1 MPVHFASSLRRNPR
15 SERPAANL
23 SRPQKLCG
31 FFEPFFVLFIDSETL
46 LQTEGNLIVPSRLVR
61 LLLFLFLPI
70 FLSAGWAQK
79 ATGTLRGQVMDPSG
93 AIIPGASVTLSG
105 NGKSMT
111 TTSRGDGNYQFNA
124 VPPGQYTIHTSID
137 GFTPYE
143 MQGVSISP
151 GKTSTLNI
159 PMTLAVQQQEVHVQA
174 EGNTIDTT
182 PESNAN
188 ALVMKGKDL
197 DALSDDPDELASE
210 IQALAGPG
218 AGPNGAQIYID
229 GFSGGEIPPKSSI
242 REIRVNQ
249 NPFSAEYDRLGYG
262 RIEILTKP
270 GSEKFHGHVFS
281 RGNYSGF
288 NAQNPILNANL
299 APGQKLIQEPSYYSY
314 FAHANVGGPIKPGSS
329 YFVSGFYRDT
339 QNVEVVNATNPATI
353 TATHPN
359 GLTLNQAI
367 SNPMSRTDV
376 NPRFDFQLGKSN
388 TLTLRYSLYRVVAT
402 NDGVGQLALPE
413 QAYNLHNEENQI
425 QASDS
430 MVLSRNFVDNIRFQ
444 YRHIR
449 NNQIAQFTSPTV
461 SVQGSFTDG
470 GSNAGTQRDSQ
481 DDFELQD
488 YLTGQKGAHTLN
500 FGTRLRVYDDAN
512 YTNAGTNGSYVFQ
525 SNANYVAKTPQQY
538 SVTVVNK
545 YTARA
550 VLFDAALFYQDD
562 WKINPRFTFSY
573 GVRWE
578 SQNYIHDKN
587 DWAPRVYLA
596 YALGHGHRPKTVVRA
611 GYGWFY
617 ERFTVPNGSYGAP
630 YILQTIHNNLPANPN
645 TPSNQ
650 QIFTVTNP
658 AGYTETNPG
667 NAIKPPNPTS
677 SSSAPT
683 YWTLDPKF
691 HAAVDMQAAVG
702 IDRQIAKNLTGN
714 VTYLYSRGVHQY
726 LSNNVTAPFFNG
738 AANVYPTAPLAPPA
752 TNIYQFQSGGV
763 YRQDQIIA
771 TIKASLHRLSL
782 FSFYTYSNALGDT
795 SSVFHFA
802 SNASDPGQDYGRTA
816 FDIHNRFLLLASYNG
831 PHAFTVSPM
840 FVYNSGIPYNVKIG
854 SDLTANNQ
862 FNARP
867 TFANPANGCAAPL
880 VKFEGYCLNPN
891 PIGTKEP
898 IVPYGLGTGPSNYS
912 LNMRVSK
919 VFGFGPRLG
928 RPGFGGPGGFQHG
941 GPGLGGRGLSGNAGG
956 PGRMDASVP
965 RKYSVTLSAFGEN
978 ILNHENLGVPNGT
991 LDSTRFFG
999 KSQSLARG
1007 FFNSHTAG
1015 NRSIFLQTAIN
1026 F

>member
-1 MPVHFASSLRRNPR
+1 M
-15 SERPAANL
+15 
-23 SRPQKLCG
+23 
-31 FFEPFFVLFIDSETL
+31 
-46 LQTEGNLIVPSRLVR
+46 
-61 LLLFLFLPI
+61 LLLFLAWPFSVAL
-70 FLSAGWAQK
+70 AQK
-79 ATGTLRGQVMDPSG
+79 DTGGLRGQVMDPSG
-93 AIIPGASVTLSG
+93 AIIPGASITLTG
-105 NGKSMT
+105 NGKTMS
-111 TTSRGDGNYQFNA
+111 TTSGGGGNYQFNG
-124 VPPGQYTIHTSID
+124 VPSGQYTVNTSIE
-137 GFTPYE
+137 GFSPYE
-143 MQGVSISP
+143 LQGVSIP
-151 GKTSTLNI
+151 AGKTSTLNI
-159 PMTLAVQQQEVHVQA
+159 SMHIAVQQQEVHVQA
-174 EGNTIDTT
+174 EGNTIDTS
-182 PESNAN
+182 PASNAN

-270 GSEKFHGHVFS
+270 GTEKMHGHIFS

-299 APGQKLIQEPSYYSY
+299 SPGQKIIQEPSYYS
-314 FAHANVGGPIKPGSS
+314 FFIDGNMGGPISGGSS
-329 YFVSGFYRDT
+329 YFANAFYRDT
-339 QNVEVVNATNPATI
+339 QNVEVINATDPTSI
-353 TATHPN
+353 TAAHPN
-359 GLTLNQAI
+359 GLTLNQAV

-376 NPRFDFQLGKSN
+376 SPRFDLQLGKSN
-388 TLTLRYSLYRVVAT
+388 TLTARYALYRVVET
-402 NDGVGQLALPE
+402 NEGIGELDLSPQG
-413 QAYNLHNEENQI
+413 YNVHNEENQI

-430 MVLSRNFVDNIRFQ
+430 LVLSKNFVDNIRFQ

-449 NNQIAQFTSPTV
+449 NNQTAQFTTPTV
-461 SVQGSFTDG
+461 TVQGSFTDG
-470 GSNAGTQRDSQ
+470 GNNSGTERDSQ
-481 DDFELQD
+481 DDFELQE
-488 YLTGQKGAHTLN
+488 YITGQKGPHTLN

-525 SNANYVAKTPQQY
+525 ASSDYVAKKPQQY
-538 SVTVVNK
+538 SVTVVNH

-550 VLFDAALFYQDD
+550 VLFDAGLFYQDD
-562 WKINPRFTFSY
+562 WKISPKFTFSY

-596 YALGHGHRPKTVVRA
+596 YALGHSRQPKTVVRA

-650 QIFTVTNP
+650 QIYTITNP
-658 AGYTETNPG
+658 TGYKETSPG
-667 NAIKPPNPTS
+667 NAVKPPTPTS

-683 YWTLDPKF
+683 YWTLAPNF

-702 IDRQIAKNLTGN
+702 IDRQIAKNITGN
-714 VTYLYSRGVHQY
+714 ITYLYSRGVHQY
-726 LSNNVTAPFFNG
+726 LSNNISAPFFSG
-738 AANVYPTAPLAPPA
+738 QANVYPTTTLTTPT
-752 TNIYQFQSGGV
+752 TNIYQYQSGAV

-771 TIKASLHRLSL
+771 TVKASLRRLSL

-795 SSVFHFA
+795 SGVSHFA
-802 SNASDPGQDYGRTA
+802 SNRSDPGQDYGRTS

-831 PHAFTVSPM
+831 PYAFTISPI
-840 FVYNSGIPYNVKIG
+840 FVYNSGTPYNVKIG

-867 TFANPANGCAAPL
+867 TFANPADGCAPPL
-880 VKFEGYCLNPN
+880 VRFGTYCLNPN
-891 PIGTKEP
+891 PVGTKEP
-898 IVPYGLGTGPSNYS
+898 IVPYGLGTGPTNYA

-919 VFGFGPRLG
+919 VIGFGPRL
-928 RPGFGGPGGFQHG
+928 RKPGFGGPGFRRG

-956 PGRMDASVP
+956 PGRMDAAVP
-965 RKYSVTLSAFGEN
+965 RKYSVTFSAFGEN
-978 ILNHENLGVPNGT
+978 LLNHENLGIPNGT
-991 LDSTRFFG
+991 LNSTAFFG

-1015 NRSIFLQTAIN
+1015 NRSIFLQSSIN

>member
-1 MPVHFASSLRRNPR
+1 MFSR
-15 SERPAANL
+15 S
-23 SRPQKLCG
+23 
-31 FFEPFFVLFIDSETL
+31 I
-46 LQTEGNLIVPSRLVR
+46 R
-61 LLLFLFLPI
+61 LLLLLYLPLFV
-70 FLSAGWAQK
+70 SVACAQK
-79 ATGTLRGQVMDPSG
+79 QNATGTLRGQVMDPSG
-93 AIIPGASVTLSG
+93 AIIPGASITITG
-105 NGKSMT
+105 NGKTMS
-111 TTSRGDGNYQFNA
+111 TTSNGGGNYQFNG
-124 VPPGQYTIHTSID
+124 VPPGLYTVNTTFE
-137 GFTPYE
+137 GFTPFE
-143 MQGVSISP
+143 LQGVSVPASTKTLDISM
-151 GKTSTLNI
+151 SV
-159 PMTLAVQQQEVHVQA
+159 AVQQQEVHVQA

-270 GSEKFHGHVFS
+270 GTEKFHGHIFS

-299 APGQKLIQEPSYYSY
+299 SPGQKIIQEPSYYS
-314 FAHANVGGPIKPGSS
+314 FFVNGNVGGPIAPGSS
-329 YFVSGFYRDT
+329 YFANAFYRDT
-339 QNVEVVNATNPATI
+339 QNVEVVNAINPGTI
-353 TATHPN
+353 SAARPN

-376 NPRFDFQLGKSN
+376 SPRFDLQLGKSN
-388 TLTLRYSLYRVVAT
+388 TLTVRYALYRVVQT
-402 NDGVGQLALPE
+402 NDGIGQLALPA
-413 QAYNLHNEENQI
+413 QGYNVHNEENQL

-430 MVLSRNFVDNIRFQ
+430 LVLSKNFVDNIRFQ

-449 NNQIAQFTSPTV
+449 NNQTAQFTSPTV
-461 SVQGSFTDG
+461 TVQGAFSDG
-470 GSNAGTQRDSQ
+470 GSNAGTESDSQ

-525 SNANYVAKTPQQY
+525 SSANYLAKTPQQY
-538 SVTVVNK
+538 SVTVVNNNQ
-545 YTARA
+545 YTARV

-562 WKINPRFTFSY
+562 WKISPRFTFSY
-573 GVRWE
+573 GARWE

-587 DWAPRVYLA
+587 DWAPRAYLA
-596 YALGHGHRPKTVVRA
+596 YALGHDRQPKTVVRA

-630 YILQTIHNNLPANPN
+630 YILQAIHNNLPANPN

-650 QIFTVTNP
+650 QIYTVTNP
-658 AGYTETNPG
+658 TGYVETSPG
-667 NAIKPPNPTS
+667 NAVKPPNPTS

-683 YWTLDPKF
+683 YWTVAPNF

-702 IDRQIAKNLTGN
+702 IDRQIAKNITGN
-714 VTYLYSRGVHQY
+714 ITYLYSRGVHQY
-726 LSNNVTAPFFNG
+726 LSNNVTAPFFDG
-738 AANVYPTAPLAPPA
+738 HANVYPTAPLTPPP
-752 TNIYQFQSGGV
+752 TNIYQFQSGAV

-771 TIKASLHRLSL
+771 TVKASLRRLSI
-782 FSFYTYSNALGDT
+782 FSFYTYSNAKGDT
-795 SSVFHFA
+795 SSVSHFA
-802 SNASDPGQDYGRTA
+802 SNRSDPGQDYGRTS

-831 PHAFTVSPM
+831 PYAVTISPI
-840 FVYNSGIPYNVKIG
+840 FVYNSGTPYNIKIG
-854 SDLTANNQ
+854 SDLTGNNQ

-867 TFANPANGCAAPL
+867 TFADPAGGCAAPL
-880 VKFEGYCLNPN
+880 VKFGSYCLNPN
-891 PIGTKEP
+891 PVGTNQP

-912 LNMRVSK
+912 LNMRLSK
-919 VFGFGPRLG
+919 VIGFGPRLG
-928 RPGFGGPGGFQHG
+928 KGGHGGPGGFRG
-941 GPGLGGRGLSGNAGG
+941 GRPGLAGRGLSGNAGG
-956 PGRMDASVP
+956 PGRMDAAVP
-965 RKYSVTLSAFGEN
+965 RKYSLTLSAYGEN
-978 ILNHENLGVPNGT
+978 LMNHQNLGVPNGT
-991 LDSTRFFG
+991 LNSTQFFG

-1007 FFNSHTAG
+1007 FFNPHTAG
-1015 NRSIFLQTAIN
+1015 NRSIFLQTSIN